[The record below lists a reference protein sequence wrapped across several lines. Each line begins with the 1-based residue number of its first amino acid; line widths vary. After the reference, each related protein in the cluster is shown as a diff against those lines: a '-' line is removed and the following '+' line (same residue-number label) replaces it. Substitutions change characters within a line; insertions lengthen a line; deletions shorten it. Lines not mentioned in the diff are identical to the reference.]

1 MSSNRHQDE
10 GHIPAKRSRLVAP
23 IVVLILTLSAIAGV
37 WILVGRASSS
47 RVAELHVSSMGL
59 ALADLQGAPFDA
71 DAATG
76 GSPTAST
83 VRIRRDELAISSDL
97 TARAQPAVSVHVLD
111 SARADLA
118 SVSSLVRT
126 VYRTAVGT
134 GGLTAAGASVVLPL
148 ERLMLARGVAMTGVL
163 STIGHTDAARA
174 ATARLQT
181 KLEAAVAMLLLLAA
195 FAYFYFR
202 SIAANDAVE
211 RLAGE
216 KEVLLGV
223 SRGEAR
229 TDALTSLRNR
239 RALIADL
246 AGAISDSSAV
256 EELLLVMF
264 DLDGFK
270 QYNDTFGHPAG
281 DALLKRLGCRLA
293 AAATLHAGSGYRMGG
308 DEFCVLARCR
318 PDRAERLID
327 DTISALQ
334 DSGEAWHIGCSH
346 GAVWMPSEA
355 MTESRALKLADERL
369 YANKA
374 SRSSTSRQV
383 TDALLQVITEQNA
396 LLDEHVERVSAMAGR
411 LAIAVGQPKP
421 EVQRI
426 RLAAK
431 LHDIGKTAIPAA
443 ILDKPSPLNEREWEF
458 MRRHPVIGAR
468 IVSAAPA
475 LANTAPLI
483 HSSHERIDGQGYPDG
498 LKGENIPI
506 GSRIIAVCDA
516 FEAMTADRPY
526 HRGIGTDE
534 ALEELK
540 HHAGT
545 QFDATIVETFCSNPT
560 LRAESPRVPNLN
572 ALMPATR
579 PQSSRKPQNG
589 STSRPFR
596 TPIGRESDDRGVAR
610 R

>member
-1 MSSNRHQDE
+1 MSSSRHHGE
-10 GHIPAKRSRLVAP
+10 GHVHPKRSRLLPP
-23 IVVLILTLSAIAGV
+23 IVVLMLTLSAIAGV

-71 DAATG
+71 DTATG
-76 GSPTAST
+76 GSPTVSAA
-83 VRIRRDELAISSDL
+83 RIQRDEHALSSGL
-97 TARAQPAVSVHVLD
+97 TARAQPAVSPQVLK
-111 SARADLA
+111 SARAHLA
-118 SVSSLVRT
+118 SISSLVRT
-126 VYRTAVGT
+126 VYKTAAGK
-134 GGLTAAGASVVLPL
+134 GGLAGAGASVVLPL
-148 ERLMLARGVAMTGVL
+148 ERSMLARGVALTGVL
-163 STIGHTDAARA
+163 GTISHTDAARA

-181 KLEAAVAMLLLLAA
+181 KIEAAVAMLLLLGA
-195 FAYFYFR
+195 FGYFYFR
-202 SIAANDAVE
+202 SVAANDAVE

-239 RALIADL
+239 RALTADL
-246 AGAISDSSAV
+246 ANAISDSSAV
-256 EELLLVMF
+256 GELLLVMF

-281 DALLKRLGCRLA
+281 DALLQRLGGRLA
-293 AAATLHAGSGYRMGG
+293 AAATLRAGSAYRMGG
-308 DEFCVLARCR
+308 DEFCVVARCS
-318 PDRAERLID
+318 PGRAERLLNE
-327 DTISALQ
+327 TISALE
-334 DSGEAWHIGCSH
+334 DRGEAWHIGCSH
-346 GAVWMPSEA
+346 GAVWIPSEA
-355 MTESRALKLADERL
+355 ATEIQALQLADERL

-383 TDALLQVITEQNA
+383 TDALLQVIAEQNA
-396 LLDEHVERVSAMAGR
+396 SLDEHVERVSEMAGM
-411 LAIAVGQPKP
+411 LALAVGQPTP

-475 LANTAPLI
+475 LADTAPLVY
-483 HSSHERIDGQGYPDG
+483 SSHERIDGLGYPDG
-498 LKGENIPI
+498 LEGENIPI

-516 FEAMTADRPY
+516 FEAMTSDRPY

-534 ALEELK
+534 ALAELQ

-545 QFDATIVETFCSNPT
+545 QFDATIVEAFCTNPT
-560 LRAESPRVPNLN
+560 LCAESP
-572 ALMPATR
+572 AR
-579 PQSSRKPQNG
+579 PQPQRAHASSPGPAR
-589 STSRPFR
+589 SL
-596 TPIGRESDDRGVAR
+596 DDHERYD
-610 R
+610 

>member
-1 MSSNRHQDE
+1 MPATRHDQ
-10 GHIPAKRSRLVAP
+10 GHIRPRRSRLLAP

-59 ALADLQGAPFDA
+59 SLADLQGAPFDA

-76 GSPTAST
+76 GSPTVST
-83 VRIRRDELAISSDL
+83 ARIQRDEQALLSGL
-97 TARAQPAVSVHVLD
+97 TVRAQPAVSVHVLE

-118 SVSSLVRT
+118 SISSLVAT
-126 VYRTAVGT
+126 VYKTSVGK
-134 GGLTAAGASVVLPL
+134 GGLAGAGASVVLPL
-148 ERLMLARGVAMTGVL
+148 ERSMLVRGVALTGVL
-163 STIGHTDAARA
+163 DTISHTDAARA
-174 ATARLQT
+174 ATARVQT
-181 KLEAAVAMLLLLAA
+181 KIEAAVAMLLLLGA
-195 FAYFYFR
+195 FGYFYFR
-202 SIAANDAVE
+202 SVAANDAVE
-211 RLAGE
+211 RLVGE

-239 RALIADL
+239 RALTADL
-246 AGAISDSSAV
+246 AGTISDSSAV
-256 EELLLVMF
+256 GELLLVMF

-281 DALLKRLGCRLA
+281 DALLQRLGGRLA
-293 AAATLHAGSGYRMGG
+293 AAAALRAGSAYRMGG
-308 DEFCVLARCR
+308 DEFCVVARCSA
-318 PDRAERLID
+318 DRAERLLNE
-327 DTISALQ
+327 TISALE
-334 DSGEAWHIGCSH
+334 DRGEAWHIGCSH
-346 GAVWMPSEA
+346 GAVWIPSEA
-355 MTESRALKLADERL
+355 TTEIQALQLADERL

-383 TDALLQVITEQNA
+383 TDALLQVIAEQNA
-396 LLDEHVERVSAMAGR
+396 SLDEHVARVSEMAAM
-411 LAIAVGQPKP
+411 LAVAVGQPTP
-421 EVQRI
+421 EVERI

-475 LANTAPLI
+475 LADTAPLVY
-483 HSSHERIDGQGYPDG
+483 SSHERIDGRGYPDG
-498 LKGENIPI
+498 LEGESIPI

-516 FEAMTADRPY
+516 FEAMTSDRPY
-526 HRGIGTDE
+526 HQGIGTDE
-534 ALEELK
+534 ALGELR

-545 QFDATIVETFCSNPT
+545 QFDATIVEMFCNNPT
-560 LRAESPRVPNLN
+560 LRAEFPARPPSPH
-572 ALMPATR
+572 
-579 PQSSRKPQNG
+579 S
-589 STSRPFR
+589 
-596 TPIGRESDDRGVAR
+596 
-610 R
+610 

>member
-1 MSSNRHQDE
+1 MSSNRHHDE
-10 GHIPAKRSRLVAP
+10 GNSRPQRSRLLAP

-71 DAATG
+71 DSATG

-83 VRIRRDELAISSDL
+83 VRIQRDEQAIASGL
-97 TARAQPAVSVHVLD
+97 TVRAQPAVSVHVLE

-118 SVSSLVRT
+118 SVSSLVTT
-126 VYRTAVGT
+126 VYKTAVGK
-134 GGLTAAGASVVLPL
+134 GGLAGAGASVVLPL
-148 ERLMLARGVAMTGVL
+148 ERLMLVPGVAMTSVL
-163 STIGHTDAARA
+163 GTIGHTDAARA

-202 SIAANDAVE
+202 SIVANDAVE

-223 SRGEAR
+223 SCGEAR

-239 RALIADL
+239 RALTADL
-246 AGAISDSSAV
+246 ASAIADSSAV

-281 DALLKRLGCRLA
+281 DALLQRLGSRLA
-293 AAATLHAGSGYRMGG
+293 AAGTLHAGSAYRMGG
-308 DEFCVLARCR
+308 DEFCVLARCS
-318 PDRAERLID
+318 PDRAERLLN
-327 DTISALQ
+327 DTISALE

-346 GAVWMPSEA
+346 GAVWIPSEA
-355 MTESRALKLADERL
+355 TTESRALKLADERL

-396 LLDEHVERVSAMAGR
+396 SLDEHVERVSEMAGM
-411 LAIAVGQPKP
+411 LAIAVGQPTP

-458 MRRHPVIGAR
+458 MHRHPVIGAR

-475 LANTAPLI
+475 LADTAPLI
-483 HSSHERIDGQGYPDG
+483 HSSHERIDGLGYPDG

-516 FEAMTADRPY
+516 FEAMTSDRPY

-545 QFDATIVETFCSNPT
+545 QFDATIVEAFCNNPT
-560 LRAESPRVPNLN
+560 LRAESP
-572 ALMPATR
+572 AH
-579 PQSSRKPQNG
+579 PQPKRAHPSSQ
-589 STSRPFR
+589 TA
-596 TPIGRESDDRGVAR
+596 IVA
-610 R
+610 